1 MLRIILTILVGTLS
15 GIFGG
20 AFGLGGSFIMLP
32 GLILFN
38 IIPDYKTAVGTVLL
52 SLLPPVSILA
62 VMDYYK
68 RKKVDTMIGVIL
80 FLTYFIAAK
89 YGARINK
96 NYSNRFLKYA
106 SALIFFLVGSFFL
119 WSGYNDK
126 E

>member
-38 IIPDYKTAVGTVLL
+38 IVPDYKTAVGTVLL

-80 FLTYFIAAK
+80 FLTYFVAAK
-89 YGARINK
+89 YGALINK
-96 NYSNRFLKYA
+96 NYRAYLK
-106 SALIFFLVGSFFL
+106 S
-119 WSGYNDK
+119 
-126 E
+126 